1 MKQKLSTMRAGTF
14 AGFFIVKVFLGGGV
28 PPVAEREASM
38 IIGKMESYD
47 QIYRDVI
54 DGSINDRCLILSSI
68 LFAEHIIIM
77 IIVTFDSFNYLVYRI
92 HNN

>member
-1 MKQKLSTMRAGTF
+1 MRAGTF

-54 DGSINDRCLILSSI
+54 D
-68 LFAEHIIIM
+68 
-77 IIVTFDSFNYLVYRI
+77 
-92 HNN
+92 

>member
-1 MKQKLSTMRAGTF
+1 MRAGTF

-28 PPVAEREASM
+28 PPVAERGPSM

-54 DGSINDRCLILSSI
+54 DWWINDRCLILSSI
-68 LFAEHIIIM
+68 LFAEYII
-77 IIVTFDSFNYLVYRI
+77 IIVTFDSFNILFEEYIFFQLSCLQ
-92 HNN
+92 NT